1 MPNPLEFLQKLRRRA
16 IDRFPNRF
24 PPQTIYYNET
34 LNDRWICEYVF
45 PHKRNGY
52 FVEAG
57 AANGQA
63 ASSCYVLEKER
74 GWTGICIEP
83 NDFFFAQLVQ
93 NRPNS
98 ICENVCL
105 NDRPGTVS
113 YIAGQGDAAQ
123 PYFSGVRAHLE
134 AYKPGSESVIAA
146 GEAIEKPAVTLT
158 DLLDKHHA
166 PFVIDY
172 AAFDIEGSEYVVLKN
187 FDFGRYRFLALSLEC
202 DYEAWLQLEPLLQ
215 ANHYHQIHNP
225 FNTDKSWE
233 RYFIHESLEI

>member
-1 MPNPLEFLQKLRRRA
+1 MPNLLEFLQPLRRRA
-16 IDRFPNRF
+16 IDRYPDRF
-24 PPQTIYYNET
+24 SPKTQYYNET

-45 PHKRNGY
+45 PTKRNGY

-105 NDRPGTVS
+105 SDRSGTVT
-113 YIAGQGDAAQ
+113 YIAGQGDLAH
-123 PYFSGVRAHLE
+123 PYLSGIQTNLE
-134 AYKPGSESVIAA
+134 QYKPGSEAVIAT
-146 GEAIEKPAVTLT
+146 GQAIEKPAVTLT
-158 DLLDKHHA
+158 DLLDKHNA
-166 PFVIDY
+166 PRIIDY
-172 AAFDIEGSEYVVLKN
+172 GAFDIEGSEYVVLNN
-187 FDFGRYRFLALSLEC
+187 FDFAKYRFLALSIEC
-202 DYEAWLQLEPLLQ
+202 GMSVWPLLEPLLQ
-215 ANHYHQIHNP
+215 ANHYHQVRNP
-225 FNTDKSWE
+225 FNSKQPWE
-233 RYFIHESLEI
+233 KYFIHQSFKF